1 MQVEQP
7 QAAQPQAA
15 HLQPELQK
23 QVIQPMQQL
32 GYLPWQHLQL
42 QELLL

>member
-7 QAAQPQAA
+7 QEA
-15 HLQPELQK
+15 HLQPESQK
-23 QVIQPMQQL
+23 QAIQPIQQP
-32 GYLPWQHLQL
+32 GYLPWQHLRL

>member
-1 MQVEQP
+1 MQVE
-7 QAAQPQAA
+7 QPQAA

-23 QVIQPMQQL
+23 QVIQPMQQP
-32 GYLPWQHLQL
+32 GYLPWQHLRL